1 MFILNCTQDFNARI
15 APDTN
20 EVPDDEVMDINNNPM
35 EWVLH
40 VFQAKRK
47 YCVVAMHDISRYSIL
62 FVDVK
67 KQNTTSFFLQFLQRL
82 LSEMSCLCKLDETQL
97 MSMLDNVTDHAKFA
111 LCQSSN
117 RSVQAHINDVIW
129 HFKEQINKADRLPKN
144 DDEMFASGC
153 FVNRL
158 LRKTNQDKD
167 YFIPEDRMINFWS
180 ESFLDHGTAKTETML
195 LPSKI
200 QNNKIISLSEFRK
213 NKEPGKNE

>member
-1 MFILNCTQDFNARI
+1 MFILNCTQDFSARI

-20 EVPDDEVMDINNNPM
+20 EVPDEAIDINNNPM
-35 EWVLH
+35 QWVLH

-47 YCVVAMHDISRYSIL
+47 YCVVAMHTMSRYSIL

-67 KQNTTSFFLQFLQRL
+67 KQNTTSFFALFVQRL
-82 LSEMSCLCKLDETQL
+82 LSEMTCLCELDEIRLKL
-97 MSMLDNVTDHAKFA
+97 MLNNLTDLTKFT
-111 LCQSSN
+111 LCQNSN

-129 HFKEQINKADRLPKN
+129 HFKNQIDNADRLPKN

-213 NKEPGKNE
+213 IKSREK